1 MKKNTLCRIIL
12 SFCLLIVTGVSAHA
26 YTERN
31 LLQKTAGSEEQ
42 LKEVLVMNQKWVPY
56 PAYTDRAGWDE
67 LLGADKE
74 TLIRAGEKQLNY
86 EWKVIRATDYLE
98 YERSGERNIMQNPY
112 EANRKA
118 INTLM
123 LAELAEGKG
132 RFIDQLANGVFF
144 SCEMTSWVLSAHLVR
159 QSTKRSLP
167 DYREQVIDLGSG
179 NYGSMLSWVYYFFH
193 HSFDKL
199 DLRFLCVCA
208 RLYRNVFSTPI

>member
-12 SFCLLIVTGVSAHA
+12 SFCLLIVAGVSAHA

-31 LLQKTAGSEEQ
+31 LLQKTAGSEER
-42 LKEVLVMNQKWVPY
+42 LKEVLVMNQAWVPY
-56 PAYTDRAGWDE
+56 PAYNDRSAWDV

-118 INTLM
+118 INCL
-123 LAELAEGKG
+123 LY
-132 RFIDQLANGVFF
+132 
-144 SCEMTSWVLSAHLVR
+144 TSPSPR
-159 QSTKRSLP
+159 
-167 DYREQVIDLGSG
+167 D
-179 NYGSMLSWVYYFFH
+179 
-193 HSFDKL
+193 
-199 DLRFLCVCA
+199 
-208 RLYRNVFSTPI
+208 